1 MSQSVTDHEPVDA
14 TATFEEA
21 EAVAAELFGTPE
33 GRQDPYPLYHRLR
46 ELAPVL
52 PSPHYGTLLTRYDDC
67 QAVLRDPRL
76 VRGWATR
83 MDSLQPNWRR
93 RPSLDGADRWLL
105 MLDGADHTRLRKLV
119 TRAFT
124 PRTVERLRPRIEA
137 MVDGALAPLE
147 ADGGGDLMEGLAFPL
162 PVRVIA
168 ELLGLPLADCDQFRP
183 LMQDLAGMFEIDPGP
198 GVLDAADRAWVDI
211 EVYFAELITEKRK
224 DPDDALISQLL
235 AVDDNGDRL
244 SDDEIIGLASL
255 TFLAGFETTTSLIGN
270 GMIGLLAD
278 PVQIDHLRGDPSL
291 FPRLPDELLR
301 FDGTVQLI
309 GRTTTDDLEVGG
321 HILPTGTSIMT
332 LIGAANRDPVRFPH
346 PDRLDVTREDVRP
359 LTFGGGVHYCLG
371 AALARLETEIVF
383 HRFID
388 RFGTIELVGDTPRRD
403 TLSLR
408 SPLQVP
414 LAVSAVP
421 AARPAS
427 PSPAAAAAA
436 AATPAERPSTARGAT
451 GILPLRPAGQDLDWR
466 NKYRRHVETAVVHE
480 SGVPAVVA
488 LLRRVD
494 FFTGCSDE
502 ELTRIA
508 STAYPLTFE
517 AGSLVCAEGTE
528 SLECYVIAVGTV
540 AVAIDGQ
547 FVATLGTDDVVGERG
562 PVLGAPRSATVRAV
576 TDLYTY
582 AISRDRLLE
591 LLASPAAR
599 AGMEAAMEKRY
610 GGNADGGA
618 GS

>member
-1 MSQSVTDHEPVDA
+1 MMSPSVTDHEPVEVTA
-14 TATFEEA
+14 ATFEEA

-33 GRQDPYPLYHRLR
+33 GRQDPYPRYHRLR

-52 PSPHYGTLLTRYDDC
+52 PSPQFGTLLSRYDDC

-83 MDSLQPNWRR
+83 MDSRQPDWRR
-93 RPSLDGADRWLL
+93 RPALDGADRWLL
-105 MLDGADHTRLRKLV
+105 MLDGANHTRLRKLV

-137 MVDGALAPLE
+137 MVDSALE
-147 ADGGGDLMEGLAFPL
+147 ALEAAGGGDLMEGLAFPL

-168 ELLGLPLADCDQFRP
+168 ELLGVPVADCDQFRP
-183 LMQDLAGMFEIDPGP
+183 LMQDLAGMFEMDPGP
-198 GVLDAADRAWVDI
+198 GVLDGADQAWVDI

-224 DPDDALISQLL
+224 EPDDALISQLL

-244 SDDEIIGLASL
+244 SDDEIIGLSSL

-278 PVQIDHLRGDPSL
+278 PVQIDHLRAEPSL

-301 FDGTVQLI
+301 YDGTVQLV

-321 HILPTGTSIMT
+321 HVLPAGTSIMA
-332 LIGAANRDPVRFPH
+332 LIGAANRDPARFPD
-346 PDRLDVTREDVRP
+346 PDRLDVTRDDVRP

-371 AALARLETEIVF
+371 AALARLETEVVF

-388 RFGTIELVGDTPRRD
+388 RFQTIELAGDAPRRD

-408 SPLQVP
+408 CPLQVP
-414 LAVSAVP
+414 LAVSTTP
-421 AARPAS
+421 AARPATPGPTS
-427 PSPAAAAAA
+427 ATFT
-436 AATPAERPSTARGAT
+436 AATPAEHPAARRGT
-451 GILPLRPAGQDLDWR
+451 SGVLPLRPAGHDLDWR
-466 NKYRRHVETAVVHE
+466 NRYRRHVEAAMVHE

-494 FFTGCSDE
+494 FFAGCSDD

-517 AGSLVCAEGTE
+517 AGSVVCAEGAE

-540 AVAIDGQ
+540 AVTIGGEA
-547 FVATLGTDDVVGERG
+547 VATLEAGDVVGERG
-562 PVLGAPRSATVRAV
+562 PVIGAPRSATVTA
-576 TDLYTY
+576 TSNLYTY

-599 AGMEAAMEKRY
+599 AGMEAAMDKRY
-610 GGNADGGA
+610 GG
-618 GS
+618 SSQQS